1 MNAVIPKIIATT
13 PITASIFRK
22 MFFIFFSSPQIS
34 NLTYGYLPFSSRY
47 RRFRLWL
54 FDFDLYLT
62 PQNAQ
67 IIQ

>member
-1 MNAVIPKIIATT
+1 M
-13 PITASIFRK
+13 TANIFRRIL
-22 MFFIFFSSPQIS
+22 FIFSIPQIS
-34 NLTYGYLPFSSRY
+34 SLTYGYVPFSSKY
-47 RRFRLWL
+47 RTFRLWL